1 MTRPFKGPVTILGR
15 FGGKSTIKTE
25 YNLKYIR
32 NYSKNNLANNFF
44 RNINMYF
51 KQQK

>member
-1 MTRPFKGPVTILGR
+1 MRPFRGPVTIVGC

-25 YNLKYIR
+25 HNIKNI
-32 NYSKNNLANNFF
+32 SKDDKNNLANNFF
-44 RNINMYF
+44 RHLNMYF